1 MGNLLQAIR
10 KGVLGPIDTRSGWSN
25 IIREPST
32 GAWQRNGEIS
42 VDTVTSQHA
51 VYACVTRISNDMGKL
66 RLRLLQE
73 DEDGIWN
80 VVTNPAYSPVLRRPN
95 RYQNYIQFKEWWTT
109 SKLLRGNVY
118 VLKQRDN
125 RGVVVAL
132 YILDPDRVTP
142 MVTDSGDIY
151 YQLGGDNL
159 SGVEQAGVVVPASE
173 IIHDR
178 MNCLFHPLVG
188 ISPLFASALA
198 AGQSINMQRDAAT
211 FFANGSRPGG
221 ILTAPGEI
229 DDATAKRL
237 KEYFDEN
244 FAGSNRGKIAVLGDD
259 LKYTALR
266 MSAKE
271 SEVVEQFNW
280 TATVVCSTFGVPPFK
295 VQLGTL
301 PAGMKV
307 SDINLL
313 YYTDCLQSH
322 IEQMEVCLDEG
333 LGLGQQYETNLDV
346 DGLMR
351 MDAGLQMEILTGYA
365 KGGILAPNEAR
376 KTINRKPLTGGN
388 SVYLQQQNF
397 SMEALAARDAA
408 GPPPNTLNSTA
419 PAPAPAA
426 TPAPS
431 PAPSDPDAQTERQMR
446 EFFAELKK
454 GLTHA

>member
-1 MGNLLQAIR
+1 MGNLFQAIR

-25 IIREPST
+25 IVREPST
-32 GAWQRNGEIS
+32 GAWQRNEEIS
-42 VDTVTSQHA
+42 VDTVTSQYA
-51 VYACVTRISNDMGKL
+51 VYSCVTRISNDIGKL

-80 VVTNPAYSPVLRRPN
+80 PVTNPAYSPVLRRPN
-95 RYQNYIQFKEWWTT
+95 RYQNYIQFKEWWVT
-109 SKLLRGNVY
+109 SKLLRGNMY
-118 VLKQRDN
+118 AIKQRDN

-142 MVTDSGDIY
+142 LVSDSGDIY

-159 SGVEQAGVVVPASE
+159 TGIAQTGVVVPASE

-188 ISPLFASALA
+188 ISPLFASAQA
-198 AGQSINMQRDAAT
+198 ASQSLNMQRDATT
-211 FFANGSRPGG
+211 FFANGSRPSG
-221 ILTAPGEI
+221 ILTAPHEI

-237 KEYFDEN
+237 KDYFDQN
-244 FAGSNRGKIAVLGDD
+244 FAGSNRGKVAVLGDD
-259 LKYTALR
+259 LKYTPLR
-266 MSAKE
+266 MSAKDA
-271 SEVVEQFNW
+271 EVIEQFNW
-280 TATVVCSTFGVPPFK
+280 SAIAVCSTFSVPPFK

-307 SDINLL
+307 SDVNLV

-322 IEQMEVCLDEG
+322 IEQMEAVLDEG
-333 LGLGQQYETNLDV
+333 LGLGNQYETNMDV

-351 MDAGLQMEILTGYA
+351 MDQGLQMEILTGYT

-376 KTINRKPLTGGN
+376 KSINRKPLKGGN

-408 GPPPNTLNSTA
+408 GPPPNTISGT
-419 PAPAPAA
+419 PAATPTPAPAA
-426 TPAPS
+426 T
-431 PAPSDPDAQTERQMR
+431 DPDAQSERAVR
-446 EFFAELKK
+446 DLFAELKK
-454 GLTHA
+454 GLSHA